1 MSLCFHTYVSE
12 LAKVLQS
19 KVAQSKSKWKEK
31 IPLIVSASVIQW
43 KLQKVSFQG
52 ELAEKMILQA
62 KAIEVIHSTIWYTYS
77 VHLKKKKLQ
86 KMKSIICSIIL
97 ISPKDNIFFYHA
109 KLKDVKK
116 INLKLQ
122 RERISKF
129 TCE

>member
-77 VHLKKKKLQ
+77 VHLKKKKA
-86 KMKSIICSIIL
+86 
-97 ISPKDNIFFYHA
+97 PKNEKHHMLHNFDFTKGQHFFLSCQI
-109 KLKDVKK
+109 KR
-116 INLKLQ
+116 
-122 RERISKF
+122 REKN
-129 TCE
+129 

>member
-19 KVAQSKSKWKEK
+19 KVAQSKSKRKEK

-62 KAIEVIHSTIWYTYS
+62 KAIEVIHSTF
-77 VHLKKKKLQ
+77 KKKKLQ
-86 KMKSIICSIIL
+86 KMKSIIRSIIL
-97 ISPKDNIFFYHA
+97 ISPKDNIFF
-109 KLKDVKK
+109 
-116 INLKLQ
+116 IMPN
-122 RERISKF
+122 
-129 TCE
+129 